1 MKLLVF
7 VLNEEEKLEEILEGF
22 LEIGIKGATV
32 IESVG
37 MGKIISQ
44 DIPIFAGLRDLFA
57 SSSPHNRTIFSI
69 IEDEMVDKTI
79 HIINKIMGDI
89 KKEPGKGILFFLNVD
104 TFISAEKELT

>member
-69 IEDEMVDKTI
+69 IEDEMVEKTI

-89 KKEPGKGILFFLNVD
+89 KEEPGKGILFFLNVD
-104 TFISAEKELT
+104 MFISAEKKLI